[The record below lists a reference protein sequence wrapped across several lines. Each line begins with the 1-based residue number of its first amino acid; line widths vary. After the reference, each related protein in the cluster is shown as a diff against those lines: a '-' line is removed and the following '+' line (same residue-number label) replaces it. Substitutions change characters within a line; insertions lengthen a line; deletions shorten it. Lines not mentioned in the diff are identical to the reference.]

1 MAEYIQFY
9 QTAFDG
15 VIVEVGRN
23 DAAVLLVSRV
33 LDRRK
38 VMDVHVAGDNHDP
51 AGMLARRTLDAGAAA
66 DQAVDVGVVDLHA
79 PGGGPFHDVAV
90 GRLIL
95 DGADG
100 AGAEYVVLAEQ
111 FFRVFMGLRMVF
123 AGEIQVDIRYLVAVE
138 AQENREGDV
147 VTVLMQR
154 CAALRAFLIGQVEA
168 AADFTLRKELAPL
181 AVRADVMRRQG
192 IDLRNVGHSR
202 HEGRAD
208 GPTGAYEVAVVIGM
222 LNELMGDVIEHAEAV
237 AQDRR
242 KFFDEPVLDDL
253 RQGIA
258 VNLMGLFIAHVLQG
272 LRRAGN
278 LREVQRFL
286 RHGAHVFNHFI
297 DLVGIGND
305 DFASPFFAEVS
316 EFFQH
321 FVSRAQV
328 QVGLEL
334 GVLKALAGHEDFPVY
349 LVFRVE
355 EVGVARR
362 DGHLAQLVADAQ
374 DRAVDV
380 PQAFVVRHVALADEE
395 AVVRQRLD
403 FQIVVIIGNFLQ
415 FFIGQLLL
423 HHRTNQF
430 ARFAGRAEDK
440 PFAVLVQDSPGNT
453 GTAAVDVFQMGN
465 ADQLVQVADADLIL
479 RQDDDVVGL
488 VDFFVEQVSFHTVND
503 LDIVRLIR
511 RQLLQERE
519 GLDDAV
525 VCDGD
530 GRMAPFF
537 DGLNEL
543 LDRNQGVHVA
553 HDRMEVE
560 LDARRRVV
568 VFPFDRNAFVVGH
581 DVVGVEDVVVDVRIV
596 YDVAAHADVGPY
608 LHALGKGRVLVGR
621 HGVFLTELAAAVS
634 DSQKLTGRDAV
645 RRVGN
650 LEGQEDALRFQL
662 AEFKLDDFP
671 LNNDVISFFAED
683 FRNRRHVAA
692 KGLAVPDAAVAAVG
706 GCAGSPSCRSRRA
719 AGASAVAGGL
729 AGLFIVFVKQ
739 LGVFFIQAVVAVLM
753 RNIVTVQ
760 IVRIDIGYAAQSFVV
775 ASRR

>member
-1 MAEYIQFY
+1 MAEYVQLD
-9 QTAFDG
+9 QAAFDG
-15 VIVEVGRN
+15 VIIEVSRN
-23 DAAVLLVSRV
+23 DAAVLLVGRV

-38 VMDVHVAGDNHDP
+38 VMDVHVSGNNHDP
-51 AGMLARRTLDAGAAA
+51 AGMLPRRTLDAGAAA

-90 GRLIL
+90 GRLVL

-111 FFRVFMGLRMVF
+111 FFRVFMGLRVVF
-123 AGEIQVDIRYLVAVE
+123 AGEVQIDIGNFIAVE
-138 AQENREGDV
+138 AQKNREGDV
-147 VTVLMQR
+147 VAVLVQI
-154 CAALRAFLIGQVEA
+154 CAAVGAFLIGQVEA
-168 AADFTLRKELAPL
+168 AADFALRKKLAPL
-181 AVRADVMRRQG
+181 AVRANVMRRQG
-192 IDLRNVGHSR
+192 IDFRNVGHGR
-202 HEGRAD
+202 YKGRAD
-208 GPTGAYEVAVVIGM
+208 GPTGAYEVAVVVGM
-222 LNELMGDVIEHAEAV
+222 LNELVGDVIEHAEAV
-237 AQDRR
+237 AQDGR
-242 KFFDEPVLDDL
+242 KFLDEPVLDDL

-258 VNLMGLFIAHVLQG
+258 VNLMGFFIAHAFQCF
-272 LRRAGN
+272 RRAGN

-286 RHGAHVFNHFI
+286 RHGAHVSDHVV

-305 DFASPFFAEVS
+305 DLPGPFFAEVG

-321 FVSRAQV
+321 FVGRAQV

-349 LVFRVE
+349 LIFRVE

-380 PQAFVVRHVALADEE
+380 PQAFIVGDVALADEK

-403 FQIVVIIGNFLQ
+403 FQIVVVIGNLLQ
-415 FFIGQLLL
+415 FFIGQLFL
-423 HHRTNQF
+423 HHRADQF
-430 ARFAGRAEDK
+430 AGFAGRAEDE
-440 PFAVLVQDSPGNT
+440 PFAVLVQDGPGNA
-453 GTAAVDVFQMGN
+453 GTASVDVFQMGN

-488 VDFFVEQVSFHTVND
+488 VDFFVEQVSFHAVDD
-503 LDIVRLIR
+503 LDVVRLVR

-543 LDRNQGVHVA
+543 LDRNQGIHVA

-581 DVVGVEDVVVDVRIV
+581 DVVGVEDVVVDVRVV

-608 LHALGKGRVLVGR
+608 LHALGKGRVFVGR
-621 HGVFLTELAAAVS
+621 HGVFLAELAAAIA
-634 DSQKLTGRDAV
+634 DGQKLTSRDAV

-650 LEGQEDALRFQL
+650 LEGQKDALRFQL
-662 AEFKLDDFP
+662 AEFELDDFP
-671 LNNDVISFFAED
+671 LDDDVISFFAED

-692 KGLAVPDAAVAAVG
+692 EGLAVPDAAVAAIA
-706 GCAGSPSCRSRRA
+706 GCAGSASPACRSRRT

-729 AGLFIVFVKQ
+729 AGLFIVFIK
-739 LGVFFIQAVVAVLM
+739 
-753 RNIVTVQ
+753 
-760 IVRIDIGYAAQSFVV
+760 
-775 ASRR
+775 